1 MKDGRVKEGRG
12 RSETMDGGAAAG
24 RLLAAV
30 MGFNYRRAGG
40 NKVAGQSG
48 RPQTFSGRSPKV
60 PASF

>member
-12 RSETMDGGAAAG
+12 RSETMDGGTAAG
-24 RLLAAV
+24 RLLTV

-40 NKVAGQSG
+40 NKVAGQTG

>member
-24 RLLAAV
+24 RLLAI
-30 MGFNYRRAGG
+30 MGFKYRRPGG

-48 RPQTFSGRSPKV
+48 RPQTFSGGSPKV
-60 PASF
+60 SASF